1 MFLTCL
7 LVQLIVNSREGL
19 KSVPEYVWEKINK
32 GIGTSLSQKEIEA
45 IGSEDEQQRWKETK
59 WTFFEQAKTRNVATN
74 KVYLNRV
81 RTCYVNSCRKISV
94 RLLQSQVRKKH
105 QEMELELAEFSRAR
119 VKEFSRVPGG
129 RPTVNLPQ
137 PFSIEGREHHLKP
150 GMMLLLRDPS
160 NNDFYRVLL
169 EPGRWFELYHD
180 SYFERRRQFFKD
192 TTPEL
197 PPTRTEKKW
206 MNDAHM
212 IKYYYVDFGYSD
224 TTHPR
229 FLYFAPKVIFEV
241 RYFLTHRRSWSH
253 FCFQYPAFACPILMA
268 DYNIGI
274 EERDE
279 LTELSD
285 FCVDINW
292 SQCERY
298 NYLMRYVTEPKV
310 SEEDNKD
317 YKSAVASTEK
327 VQKYPTMNVRLLTED
342 FYDSNKNPIS
352 PIVSIFFYDFC

>member
-1 MFLTCL
+1 
-7 LVQLIVNSREGL
+7 
-19 KSVPEYVWEKINK
+19 
-32 GIGTSLSQKEIEA
+32 
-45 IGSEDEQQRWKETK
+45 
-59 WTFFEQAKTRNVATN
+59 
-74 KVYLNRV
+74 
-81 RTCYVNSCRKISV
+81 
-94 RLLQSQVRKKH
+94 
-105 QEMELELAEFSRAR
+105 
-119 VKEFSRVPGG
+119 
-129 RPTVNLPQ
+129 
-137 PFSIEGREHHLKP
+137 
-150 GMMLLLRDPS
+150 
-160 NNDFYRVLL
+160 
-169 EPGRWFELYHD
+169 
-180 SYFERRRQFFKD
+180 
-192 TTPEL
+192 
-197 PPTRTEKKW
+197 
-206 MNDAHM
+206 
-212 IKYYYVDFGYSD
+212 
-224 TTHPR
+224 
-229 FLYFAPKVIFEV
+229 
-241 RYFLTHRRSWSH
+241 
-253 FCFQYPAFACPILMA
+253 MA